1 MLAKAQRSAFLELLG
16 DFIKEF
22 VIVLLV
28 DDEFRYVSLFC
39 LLDEVVQP
47 AIVVKRL
54 GRRLDHHRVSFHL
67 GLVVGDEEV
76 LELHN

>member
-1 MLAKAQRSAFLELLG
+1 MG
-16 DFIKEF
+16 DFLKEL
-22 VIVLLV
+22 VIVHLV
-28 DDEFRYVSLFC
+28 NDEVRYVTLFC

-67 GLVVGDEEV
+67 GLVAGDEEV
-76 LELHN
+76 LELRN